1 MCGSDSR
8 RILPPNHHCHRH
20 HPPTHKTHTATRMIG
35 VGFGLTQRRSFS
47 PDRSLKSVTGPLGD
61 PLPREGDDAAAGAAG
76 MMMVAAAYS
85 K

>member
-1 MCGSDSR
+1 
-8 RILPPNHHCHRH
+8 
-20 HPPTHKTHTATRMIG
+20 MIG

-61 PLPREGDDAAAGAAG
+61 PPPREGDDAAAGAAG